1 MNKFTAYSQIGFAIL
16 LYVLSALTF
25 FDYMYSLVIP
35 DTVTAVEN
43 AFGKLVILIF
53 MLVMA
58 KFSMASGREKL
69 KTARS
74 DQENESAEKGSDEP
88 LDTDQTVHI
97 KEADK

>member
-58 KFSMASGREKL
+58 KFAMAGGKQKL

-74 DQENESAEKGSDEP
+74 GQENDSDEKVSNEP
-88 LDTDQTVHI
+88 LDTDQTVDI